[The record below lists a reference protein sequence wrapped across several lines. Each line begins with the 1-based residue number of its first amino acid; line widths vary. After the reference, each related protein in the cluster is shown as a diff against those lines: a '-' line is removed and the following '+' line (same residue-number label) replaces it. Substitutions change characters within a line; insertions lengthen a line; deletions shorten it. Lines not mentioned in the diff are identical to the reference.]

1 MLASQER
8 LAQNDHNMEMTMLSS
23 LPKFAPPAAG
33 ADEN

>member
-23 LPKFAPPAAG
+23 LLLEQMKI
-33 ADEN
+33 DII